1 MNHRKIELKLDD
13 YTFEVVTSPSQ
24 SQPGSVDIKV
34 IDKATNETLKSF
46 TGVNSHLDEEG
57 LVVSSIDDKTIK
69 SNVVVRDSEVVVFDE
84 VRWFLQHDLTIYP
97 SILYS
102 LVVPLSTS
110 QHQNI

>member
-1 MNHRKIELKLDD
+1 
-13 YTFEVVTSPSQ
+13 
-24 SQPGSVDIKV
+24 
-34 IDKATNETLKSF
+34 
-46 TGVNSHLDEEG
+46 